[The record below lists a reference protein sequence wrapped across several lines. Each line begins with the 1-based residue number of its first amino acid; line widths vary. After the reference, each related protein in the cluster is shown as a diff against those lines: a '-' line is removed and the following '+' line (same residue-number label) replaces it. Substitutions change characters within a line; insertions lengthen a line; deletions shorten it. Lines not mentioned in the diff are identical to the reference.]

1 MSFNAHIQERFQD
14 FEGASDFEI
23 SLIKYRVKFPDV
35 DRLSEISGGIS
46 DPFLRSIMC
55 SARCVHGRRLVLR
68 ALYSIYGSYTYLSR
82 M

>member
-35 DRLSEISGGIS
+35 DRLSEISEGFQIPS
-46 DPFLRSIMC
+46 LDRSCAQRDVCMG
-55 SARCVHGRRLVLR
+55 VD
-68 ALYSIYGSYTYLSR
+68 
-82 M
+82 